1 MKAST
6 LLLSALIALASTSA
20 ASAEKRPGHFKG
32 LPAKTL
38 TQAVANFSE
47 SNAKLDALIKQ
58 KTLTP
63 QDLQQVHELTYTL
76 ENALRKINAELT
88 ALAGT
93 LEAVHVASERADPA
107 TVKTQGKA
115 YLESARQVVK

>member
-20 ASAEKRPGHFKG
+20 ASAEKRPDHFKG

-63 QDLQQVHELTYTL
+63 QDL
-76 ENALRKINAELT
+76 
-88 ALAGT
+88 
-93 LEAVHVASERADPA
+93 
-107 TVKTQGKA
+107 
-115 YLESARQVVK
+115 

>member
-1 MKAST
+1 MKSST
-6 LLLSALIALASTSA
+6 LLLSALITLASAPA
-20 ASAEKRPGHFKG
+20 ALAEKRPDHLTG

-47 SNAKLDALIKQ
+47 ANAQLDALIKQ
-58 KTLTP
+58 KTLTA
-63 QDLQQVHELTYTL
+63 QDLHQVHQLTYTL
-76 ENALRKINAELT
+76 ENALRKISAELT
-88 ALAGT
+88 VLAGT
-93 LEAVHVASERADPA
+93 LEAVHAASERADSV